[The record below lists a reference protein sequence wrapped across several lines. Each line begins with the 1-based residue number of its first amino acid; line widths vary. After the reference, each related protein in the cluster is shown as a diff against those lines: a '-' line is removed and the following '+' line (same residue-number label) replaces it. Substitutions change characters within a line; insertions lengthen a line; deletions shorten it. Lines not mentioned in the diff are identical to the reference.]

1 MTCAELESLLC
12 DYVDGTLDASGR
24 KAVEFH
30 LSACAACAEFAR
42 DAAAGAGFLRR
53 AERVDPPPQLVTRI
67 LFQIPARRQDGRES
81 WLRSIRR
88 WFEPV
93 MQPRFAMGMAMTIL
107 SFAMLGR
114 FSGIKVRQLTA
125 QDLNPAAIWT
135 EIDDRA
141 HRTWARAVKYYE
153 SLRFVYE
160 IQSRLKEWTEQDHQD
175 IEDRK
180 AGAEQPPRPDSAG
193 SGASSTSRG
202 AEGRQE

>member
-1 MTCAELESLLC
+1 MTCAELETLLC
-12 DYVDGTLDASGR
+12 DYVDGTLAAAGR
-24 KAVEFH
+24 AAVESH
-30 LSACAACAEFAR
+30 LAVCPACAELAR
-42 DAAAGAGFLRR
+42 DAAAGAGFL
-53 AERVDPPPQLVTRI
+53 ERVAAVDPPPELVTRI
-67 LFQIPARRQDGRES
+67 LFQIPARPGGARES
-81 WLRSIRR
+81 LPHAIRR

-125 QDLNPAAIWT
+125 ADLKPSAVWT

-160 IQSRLKEWTEQDHQD
+160 IQSRLKEWTEQDSAD
-175 IEDRK
+175 P
-180 AGAEQPPRPDSAG
+180 GAAPGGQPAPEAAAPGDSRNRPE
-193 SGASSTSRG
+193 
-202 AEGRQE
+202 AEGRQEKK